1 MDEHAESNN
10 QLHYEELYRNLIQEM
25 ELVHKDNLV
34 KLRVGFRSLLIVPT
48 IFLILLFFT
57 GSSKTIF
64 LILWIVSMFII
75 SFYLVRI
82 EYSDYQLQ
90 GRINKA
96 TDREGEEA
104 TSLVLES
111 IESNR
116 NAMHDLLTREES
128 RLPFRFGFE
137 AKTGGDEPEYHEDV
151 RPLYTDNADIEAFG
165 DEDALGH
172 DDEEYDYA
180 PVSGLSEDEDFL
192 PGADSYTMEDFDAE
206 FGVSTP
212 AKDEMPIAVL
222 DDGVDGIDTLVWDE
236 DTVLTA
242 AEPAA
247 GAANRLPEPPAD
259 LEDDEAAFPPESEP
273 VAVPAPVPAAPV
285 QAPHLQSDPE
295 LDGGADGEA
304 DLFSWDDDYSSL
316 SLSSEDDSALPDGND
331 DTLPAGITVDD
342 ILSEF
347 HKSERDA
354 DYEADFSDL
363 GNYDGGAEGPDTL
376 GDLSDDTYQDGEL

>member
-1 MDEHAESNN
+1 LDEHAESNN

-25 ELVHKDNLV
+25 ELMHKDNLV

-116 NAMHDLLTREES
+116 NAMHDLLMREES

-137 AKTGGDEPEYHEDV
+137 AKTTGDESEYHEDV
-151 RPLYTDNADIEAFG
+151 LPLYTDNADIEAFG

-212 AKDEMPIAVL
+212 AKDETPIAVL
-222 DDGVDGIDTLVWDE
+222 DDGVDGIDTLAWDE
-236 DTVLTA
+236 DTVLPA

-247 GAANRLPEPPAD
+247 AEKRVPEPPAD
-259 LEDDEAAFPPESEP
+259 LEDDEAAFPPESES
-273 VAVPAPVPAAPV
+273 VAVPAPVPAAPD

-295 LDGGADGEA
+295 LDGGEA
-304 DLFSWDDDYSSL
+304 VLFSWDDDYSSL
-316 SLSSEDDSALPDGND
+316 SLSSEDDSALQDGND

-347 HKSERDA
+347 HKSEQDA

-363 GNYDGGAEGPDTL
+363 GDYDGGAEGPDTL

>member
-1 MDEHAESNN
+1 LDEHAESNN

-25 ELVHKDNLV
+25 ELMHKDNLV

-116 NAMHDLLTREES
+116 NAMHDLLMREES

-137 AKTGGDEPEYHEDV
+137 AKTAGDESEYHEDV
-151 RPLYTDNADIEAFG
+151 LPLYTDNADIEAFG

-295 LDGGADGEA
+295 LDGGADGQA
-304 DLFSWDDDYSSL
+304 VLFSWDDDYSSL

-347 HKSERDA
+347 HKSEQDA

-363 GNYDGGAEGPDTL
+363 GDYDGGAEGPDTL
-376 GDLSDDTYQDGEL
+376 GDLSDDTYKDGEL